1 MREEP
6 SPETTAEIEDA
17 LRTGST
23 RHLAAKGQANNPTEK
38 ERAVDALLKEAGLTS
53 TAEDQTSVR
62 SAARCLRVWDQEPVP
77 REDHPDRKAA
87 DHRGGTDHGNVEG
100 KPPSNE

>member
-1 MREEP
+1 MGYGYIRLSVGGVIPIVRERKDAAGRYRARRPHVGGPRADLLSKDEPMREEP

-23 RHLAAKGQANNPTEK
+23 RHLAAKGRANNPTEK

-53 TAEDQTSVR
+53 TAED
-62 SAARCLRVWDQEPVP
+62 
-77 REDHPDRKAA
+77 
-87 DHRGGTDHGNVEG
+87 
-100 KPPSNE
+100 